1 MIEADYVL
9 QFGDYKAAH
18 RLWLL
23 HRPWAMFRHLF
34 VMWIL
39 PGIVVGANCWSV
51 WLWIKGRNDIL
62 LVVYGVTIALTW
74 LCLILVV
81 RYRKGLRRR
90 YQAMG
95 GGALAQRVRLKVD
108 DEGIAVANSA
118 KSEVRYA
125 WSAMENLLEDE
136 NGGVLVEGKTLIAV
150 PRRVLQEAQWTE
162 LRAMAAARAGRAA

>member
-9 QFGDYKAAH
+9 QFGDYRAAH

-23 HRPWAMFRHLF
+23 NRPWAMFRHLF

-39 PGIVVGANCWSV
+39 PGIVVCANGWSI
-51 WLWIKGRNDIL
+51 WLWIGHRNDL
-62 LVVYGVTIALTW
+62 LPVVYGVTIALTW
-74 LCLILVV
+74 ICLILIMV
-81 RYRKGLRRR
+81 YRKRLRRR

-125 WSAMENLLEDE
+125 WSVVEGLLEDE
-136 NGGVLVEGKTLIAV
+136 HGGVLVEGKTLIAV
-150 PRRVLQEAQWTE
+150 PRRVLQEAQWVE
-162 LRAMAAARAGRAA
+162 LRALAAARVGRAG

>member
-1 MIEADYVL
+1 MIEAGYVL
-9 QFGDYKAAH
+9 QFDDYKAAR

-23 HRPWAMFRHLF
+23 NRPWAMFRHLF

-39 PGIVVGANCWSV
+39 PGIVVCANGWSI
-51 WLWIKGRNDIL
+51 WLWIGRRNDL
-62 LVVYGVTIALTW
+62 LPVVYGVTIALTW
-74 LCLILVV
+74 VCLILIVI
-81 RYRKGLRRR
+81 YRKGLRRR

-125 WSAMENLLEDE
+125 WSAMEGLLEDE
-136 NGGVLVEGKTLIAV
+136 HGGVLVEGKTLIAV
-150 PRRVLQEAQWTE
+150 PRRVLQEAQWVE
-162 LRAMAAARAGRAA
+162 LRAMAAKAGRAG